1 MSVLQVADVEQQ
13 LVVFDVGEETFGI
26 DISKVQEI
34 IRIQAI
40 TQVPGAPGFVEGVI
54 NLRGKIIP
62 VVDLHQRFGLA
73 PSQNSQSSRIVV
85 VESDGNVLGMVVDA
99 VSEVERIPLSCV
111 EPPSAIVAGV
121 DSDFIKGIAKLDSR
135 LIILLDLDKLL
146 VG

>member
-1 MSVLQVADVEQQ
+1 MNA
-13 LVVFDVGEETFGI
+13 I
-26 DISKVQEI
+26 D
-34 IRIQAI
+34 
-40 TQVPGAPGFVEGVI
+40 
-54 NLRGKIIP
+54 
-62 VVDLHQRFGLA
+62 FGL
-73 PSQNSQSSRIVV
+73 
-85 VESDGNVLGMVVDA
+85 DA